1 MTYRDIM
8 VILDNHDTDRACLS
22 AAILVAKASKAC
34 LVGTFVTQ
42 PFVYPYIGADFGAYV
57 PSDVIQKLADDHAE
71 QQKTASHHAKKQ
83 FDAAVSA
90 AGLTG
95 EWAELEL
102 SAPAKVYAKARL
114 CDLVVFPKAGMAHLG
129 LTPEA
134 LVMATAGPVLLVPG
148 TQPLTSLGQKIL
160 LAWNDSRESAN
171 ALRGAMP
178 LIHLAGHLRIVCV
191 GEDKTHALRQHLHR
205 HQIDINVAAHP
216 QKDLGPEIILNQEAA
231 AMQADLVVMGLY
243 GHNRLEEF
251 ILGGVSRA
259 LLSDKDPKVL
269 LVAH

>member
-1 MTYRDIM
+1 MAYRDIM
-8 VILDNHDTDRACLS
+8 VILDHHDADTACLS
-22 AAILVAKASKAC
+22 AAVLVAKASKAC
-34 LVGTFVTQ
+34 LVATFLTQ

-71 QQKTASHHAKKQ
+71 QQETASHDAKKR
-83 FDAAVSA
+83 FDAAISA

-102 SAPAKVYAKARL
+102 GDPQGLYARARL
-114 CDLVVFPKAGMAHLG
+114 CDLVVFPKAGMDHLG

-134 LVMATAGPVLLVPG
+134 LVMASGGPVLLVPG

-160 LAWNDSRESAN
+160 LGWNDSRESAN

-178 LIHLAGHLRIVCV
+178 LIHLVGHVRVVCV
-191 GEDKTHALRQHLHR
+191 GEDKTHALRQHLNR
-205 HQIDINVAAHP
+205 HQITSNVAAHP
-216 QKDLGPEIILNQEAA
+216 QKELEPERVLDQEAT
-231 AMQADLVVMGLY
+231 AMEADLVVMGLY
-243 GHNRLEEF
+243 GHNRLQEF
-251 ILGGVSRA
+251 VLGGVSRA
-259 LLSDKDPKVL
+259 LLSDADPKVL